1 MIERNA
7 MAESRDL
14 LIIGAGPGGYLA
26 AMRGAQLK
34 KKITLIDQD
43 RVGGT
48 CINYGCIP
56 SKYLLHQTQV
66 LKDTGSSKMMEGPVG
81 DIRLNWARVQQGRQA
96 TVDQLVKGL
105 VFLLE
110 KGKVEIVKG
119 RARLRQ
125 DRTVAVRT
133 AEGERLFQGDKII
146 VATGSRT
153 AGLPFLKIDGRT
165 VLGSTEA
172 LELPEIPKSLL
183 VIGAGAIG
191 LEMGSIYRRLGT
203 EVVVLEILPQILPG
217 SDKEAVTR
225 LERAL
230 KKQGLKL
237 FTEMK
242 IETAEIAGGLVT
254 LRGVG
259 VKTQAPF
266 EFKAEKVLLSAGRRP
281 NTEELFDGGPF
292 LDMERGF
299 IRVNAALE
307 TNVPGIYA
315 IGDVIGGKL
324 LAHKAYHD
332 ALVAVENAA
341 GRPRRTVD
349 YTALPAS
356 VYTQPEFA
364 TVGLT
369 QEEAVA
375 KGIKV
380 KSGVFPLQASGR
392 AMTMEATDGL
402 VKVLA
407 DENDKVIGAHLVA
420 PGASDLMPVLTMAV
434 ARGLTLQD
442 LDSIIY
448 VHPTLSEMIGEAAL
462 KANNEA
468 LHILNS

>member
-1 MIERNA
+1 MSEK
-7 MAESRDL
+7 RDIV
-14 LIIGAGPGGYLA
+14 IIGGGPGGYLA

-34 KKITLIDQD
+34 KRITLIEED
-43 RVGGT
+43 RIGGT

-56 SKYLLHQTQV
+56 TKYLLHQTKV
-66 LKDTGSSKMMEGPVG
+66 LKELGGSKTLEGPVG
-81 DIRLNWARVQQGRQA
+81 EVRLNWAKVQLGRQA
-96 TVDQLVKGL
+96 VVDQLVKGL

-119 RARLRQ
+119 TARLRK
-125 DRTVAVRT
+125 DKTVVART
-133 AEGERLFQGDKII
+133 AEGERAFEADKVI
-146 VATGSRT
+146 VATGSQA
-153 AGLPFLKIDGRT
+153 AGLPFLKADGRT
-165 VLGSTEA
+165 VLTSTEA
-172 LELPEIPKSLL
+172 LALADVPRSLL

-203 EVVVLEILPQILPG
+203 DVTVLEILPQILPG

-230 KKQGLKL
+230 KKQGLKI
-237 FTEMK
+237 FTEMR
-242 IETAEIAGGLVT
+242 IEAASVEEEGATLKGVC
-254 LRGVG
+254 LRGN
-259 VKTQAPF
+259 APF
-266 EFKAEKVLLSAGRRP
+266 EYRAEKVLLSAGRKP
-281 NTEELFDGGPF
+281 NTAGLFDGEPC
-292 LDMERGF
+292 LDMDRGF
-299 IRVNAALE
+299 IKVNEALE

-341 GRPRRTVD
+341 GHARTVD
-349 YTALPAS
+349 YSAVPAA
-356 VYTQPEFA
+356 VFTEPEFA
-364 TVGLT
+364 TVGLC
-369 QEEAVA
+369 QEEALA

-407 DENDKVIGAHLVA
+407 DASDRIIGAHIVA
-420 PGASDLMPVLTMAV
+420 PGASDMIPVLTMAV
-434 ARGLTLQD
+434 AKGMTLKE

-448 VHPTLSEMIGEAAL
+448 IHPTLSETIGEAAL
-462 KANNEA
+462 KANGEA
-468 LHILNS
+468 LHILNQ

>member
-1 MIERNA
+1 
-7 MAESRDL
+7 MAEQRDL
-14 LIIGAGPGGYLA
+14 VIIGAGPGGYLA

-34 KKITLIDQD
+34 KTITLIDRD

-56 SKYLLHQTQV
+56 SKYLLHQTKV
-66 LKDTGSSKMMEGPVG
+66 LKDAAGSKTMEGPVG
-81 DIRLNWARVQQGRQA
+81 DIRLNWAKVQQGRQA
-96 TVDQLVKGL
+96 VVDQLVKGL

-119 RARLRQ
+119 SARLRP
-125 DRTVAVRT
+125 DKTVAVRT
-133 AEGERLFQGDKII
+133 ADGERSIRADKII
-146 VATGSRT
+146 VATGSRA
-153 AGLPFLKIDGRT
+153 AGLPFLQADGRT
-165 VLGSTEA
+165 VLTSTEA
-172 LELPEIPKSLL
+172 LELPEIPKRLL

-191 LEMGSIYRRLGT
+191 LEMGSIYKRLGT
-203 EVVVLEILPQILPG
+203 DVVVLEIMPQILPG
-217 SDKEAVTR
+217 SDKEAATR

-230 KKQGLKL
+230 KKQGLRI

-242 IETAEIAGGLVT
+242 IESAETGGGLVT

-259 VKTQAPF
+259 VKTSVPF
-266 EFKAEKVLLSAGRRP
+266 EFQAEKVLLSAGRKP
-281 NTEELFDGGPF
+281 NTETLFDGPPF
-292 LDMERGF
+292 LDMDRGF
-299 IRVNAALE
+299 LRVNAALE
-307 TNVPGIYA
+307 TNHPGVYA
-315 IGDVIGGKL
+315 IGDVVGGKL

-332 ALVAVENAA
+332 AVVAVENAS
-341 GRPRRTVD
+341 GLSRTVD
-349 YTALPAS
+349 YAALPAS
-356 VYTQPEFA
+356 VYTEPEFA

-369 QEEAVA
+369 QEEALAQGV
-375 KGIKV
+375 KV

-407 DENDKVIGAHLVA
+407 DEKDKVIGAHVVA

-434 ARGLTLQD
+434 AKGMTLKD

-462 KANNEA
+462 KANNLA